1 MALLGIHNPFCVP
14 DLSTSKPTTMQS
26 IRLHIKSLKRRG
38 AYGRLEVLYNPI
50 RKFWHF
56 INFRIKEQADLENRI
71 KYVCKHLGVRR
82 RQVIPVE
89 HHRANG
95 YYALYA
101 SPFRKDTLVLT
112 HDGEGDGLSATVNLY
127 TRRRLKRIGAVK
139 TPVSIG
145 LLYTYTTLLL
155 GMKPLEHEFKVM
167 GLVLYAPGFDV
178 KEVYN
183 IYNRLIDVS
192 MIGVIRKISL
202 GYLVIFNFLHE
213 NLEGYRLDVI
223 VGDLWK
229 FVKDMFGLRYRVIG
243 EFLIVKS

>member
-1 MALLGIHNPFCVP
+1 MALPGIHNPFCVP

-82 RQVIPVE
+82 KQVIPVE
-89 HHRANG
+89 HHRAHG

-101 SPFRKDTLVLT
+101 S
-112 HDGEGDGLSATVNLY
+112 
-127 TRRRLKRIGAVK
+127 
-139 TPVSIG
+139 
-145 LLYTYTTLLL
+145 
-155 GMKPLEHEFKVM
+155 
-167 GLVLYAPGFDV
+167 
-178 KEVYN
+178 
-183 IYNRLIDVS
+183 
-192 MIGVIRKISL
+192 
-202 GYLVIFNFLHE
+202 FNFLHE
-213 NLEGYRLDVI
+213 NLEGYRFDVI
-223 VGDLWK
+223 VDGLRK
-229 FVKDMFGLRYRVIG
+229 FVKDMFGLRYRMIG